1 MNRDEIVGQY
11 RERVEVG
18 ARVRLT
24 SADLEGL
31 IQGFI
36 DRLKGLDSQLEIDA
50 LCAAELALLEEGYP
64 HATIAKNYIP
74 RYRQAILLASE
85 SGALP
90 LTEQTLLEYDYRKR
104 NGAVGHFRGHY
115 AYTRFKYGE
124 EYTNIAETDNARNNL
139 KQDNLKS
146 VNLDR
151 YLDRARELLAS
162 EDHNDLAVGIA
173 AVCGRRFSEVIQHKF
188 SKTDQPYLLRFAGQ
202 LKKRGEAE
210 AFYTL
215 CLIPADEVWRAIARF
230 HRLERIQGLQGLSI
244 RTINARM
251 NKSVQRVVDR
261 HFGESGIVP
270 RLEGERATTIHN
282 LRSVYAIAAIHLFCP
297 PSQGEHRFLQEQLG
311 HVIGRR
317 DLQRLKNSG
326 STAHYFHYFLVDA
339 IGRHVG
345 AKGVLL
351 DAVEAIAL
359 RAPGEPVARVGEADL
374 SSLPQV
380 SDAAEFTLP
389 DTRFMDSLIELS
401 NTIGFLRREA
411 EAHKLRAEALQAER
425 DRLVLEVEALQLRLA
440 EVERSAQDGASEV
453 VPLQMQVEALQ
464 LENAAY
470 KAKLEAFGRLLSG
483 GSGEPAIAPSNGES
497 AIAPDVSSDSM
508 SLTPTSPSAI
518 AIDSPGSTAL
528 TSMAPSAIA
537 ISSPVPDGE
546 VLPEQ
551 EGRVAISKR
560 RPRRRSARGKLE
572 GAVRFLQERN
582 DSVEPDQMW
591 AITQSIIGSLTG
603 SNISLTVK
611 PFWKEIEGE
620 MERYNGDRSM
630 DDRRQNYGRS
640 EELPQLKEE
649 FETWLDA
656 QVE

>member
-1 MNRDEIVGQY
+1 
-11 RERVEVG
+11 
-18 ARVRLT
+18 
-24 SADLEGL
+24 
-31 IQGFI
+31 
-36 DRLKGLDSQLEIDA
+36 
-50 LCAAELALLEEGYP
+50 
-64 HATIAKNYIP
+64 
-74 RYRQAILLASE
+74 
-85 SGALP
+85 
-90 LTEQTLLEYDYRKR
+90 
-104 NGAVGHFRGHY
+104 
-115 AYTRFKYGE
+115 
-124 EYTNIAETDNARNNL
+124 
-139 KQDNLKS
+139 
-146 VNLDR
+146 
-151 YLDRARELLAS
+151 
-162 EDHNDLAVGIA
+162 
-173 AVCGRRFSEVIQHKF
+173 VIQHKF

-202 LKKRGEAE
+202 LKKREEAE

-215 CLIPADEVWRAIARF
+215 CLIPAAEVWRAIARF

-251 NKSVQRVVDR
+251 NKSVQRLVDR

-311 HVIGRR
+311 HVIGKR

-339 IGRHVG
+339 SGRHVG
-345 AKGVLL
+345 AKGVLM
-351 DAVEAIAL
+351 DAVEATEAMAPVKAEVAL
-359 RAPGEPVARVGEADL
+359 SA
-374 SSLPQV
+374 LPQA
-380 SDAAEFTLP
+380 SDVAELTLP
-389 DTRFMDSLIELS
+389 ETQFMDSLIELS

-411 EAHKLRAEALQAER
+411 EAQRLRAEALLAER
-425 DRLVLEVEALQLRLA
+425 DRLVLEVEALQLRLT
-440 EVERSAQDGASEV
+440 EVERSAQDRASV
-453 VPLQMQVEALQ
+453 AVPLQLQVEALQ

-483 GSGEPAIAPSNGES
+483 GTGEP
-497 AIAPDVSSDSM
+497 AIAPDVSSGSTA
-508 SLTPTSPSAI
+508 LTSASPSAI
-518 AIDSPGSTAL
+518 AIDAPVSTSLTPITPSAIAISSPGSTSL
-528 TSMAPSAIA
+528 TSIAPSAIA

-551 EGRVAISKR
+551 EGQVAISKR
-560 RPRRRSARGKLE
+560 RPGRRSARGKLE

-611 PFWKEIEGE
+611 PFWKEIEAE
-620 MERYNGDRSM
+620 MESYNGDRSM

-640 EELPQLKEE
+640 DEIPRLKEE